1 LDCNDHLE
9 LKVDAKGA
17 APAIPPSWHGIEIT
31 CHRSL
36 MTQAGRAR
44 FRCNRTLLRPMA
56 ALGCR
61 PRASIYSRAR
71 IAAAELDS
79 LFEDIR
85 RTRDPELLATL
96 FERTA
101 PWLLHRARLLLRR
114 ANLAEDVVQDLFLG
128 LLENGHG
135 CEPGRPC
142 LPYLLG
148 MLHRRAA
155 RVRRQE
161 TRTLAQSLRDAAG
174 AEGGP
179 VEAAIGA
186 EGRVT
191 VRHAIDALPEPY
203 REVVRR
209 FLAQQ
214 SPKQIG
220 RELGRT
226 PNAVRVQ
233 LHRGLRPVAV
243 HAAARPRGAAVDG
256 SGRAASRAGALAA
269 TRAARRRGGARR
281 QCLRN
286 LARHRREP
294 GRRRDRERRRS
305 HRPGVHNREA
315 HWLAGRNGRADSAH
329 RGRDSRQWSARARTA
344 SRRRHACRVGRRA
357 RVSGRPRS
365 RLRRHVRDQRDRRP
379 RRAARSACGTDGDP
393 DRSRPAALLLG
404 ATSCA
409 NTAGRHAARRRRRDR
424 HRARCAGPASRGG
437 PASGC
442 ATTRVAPR
450 KVP

>member
-1 LDCNDHLE
+1 M
-9 LKVDAKGA
+9 
-17 APAIPPSWHGIEIT
+17 P
-31 CHRSL
+31 
-36 MTQAGRAR
+36 
-44 FRCNRTLLRPMA
+44 
-56 ALGCR
+56 
-61 PRASIYSRAR
+61 
-71 IAAAELDS
+71 AAELDN
-79 LFEDIR
+79 LFESIR

-161 TRTLAQSLRDAAG
+161 TRTLAQSLREAAA

-179 VEAAIGA
+179 VDAAIGA

-214 SPKQIG
+214 SPAQIG

-233 LHRGLRPVAV
+233 LHRGLRLLRFTLPPGLAMLLWAVLTEPLPAQVPWRRPVQLG
-243 HAAARPRGAAVDG
+243 AAAMLAV
-256 SGRAASRAGALAA
+256 GALAIWFGTAAGSTDAAAA
-269 TRAARRRGGARR
+269 TTIAAANPTSAAAKPAGSFGAVAPAART
-281 QCLRN
+281 
-286 LARHRREP
+286 E
-294 GRRRDRERRRS
+294 
-305 HRPGVHNREA
+305 V
-315 HWLAGRNGRADSAH
+315 
-329 RGRDSRQWSARARTA
+329 
-344 SRRRHACRVGRRA
+344 
-357 RVSGRPRS
+357 
-365 RLRRHVRDQRDRRP
+365 
-379 RRAARSACGTDGDP
+379 
-393 DRSRPAALLLG
+393 
-404 ATSCA
+404 
-409 NTAGRHAARRRRRDR
+409 
-424 HRARCAGPASRGG
+424 
-437 PASGC
+437 
-442 ATTRVAPR
+442 
-450 KVP
+450 